1 MTTVFLSGSR
11 SISRTNDVI
20 RKYLD
25 NLISRRLYVILG
37 DANGADRA
45 MQSYFAEAGY
55 NDVTIY
61 CAGTRCRNNV
71 GGWATKKVEV
81 KPNIK
86 GREFYEQKDREM
98 ARQADSGFVLWDG
111 KSFGSITNVFEL
123 LKSDKNVVL
132 YFGPEKEFYELST
145 IDDLNL
151 ILTRCAPKT
160 LEMIS
165 KKNRLPPSL
174 SKNRESTQ
182 ISLALS

>member
-11 SISRTNDVI
+11 SISRTNDLI
-20 RKYLD
+20 RKHLD
-25 NLISRRLYVILG
+25 NLISRRRYIIVG

-55 NDVTIY
+55 SDVTVY
-61 CAGTRCRNNV
+61 CAGTCCRNNV
-71 GGWATKKVEV
+71 GGWATKTIEV

-111 KSFGSITNVFEL
+111 KSYGSITNVFEL

-132 YFGPEKEFYELST
+132 YFEPEKEFYDLNT
-145 IDDLNL
+145 IDDIDL
-151 ILTRCAPKT
+151 ILSKCAPKT

-165 KKNRLPPSL
+165 KKNRLPASF
-174 SKNRESTQ
+174 SKHRESAQT
-182 ISLALS
+182 SFAFS